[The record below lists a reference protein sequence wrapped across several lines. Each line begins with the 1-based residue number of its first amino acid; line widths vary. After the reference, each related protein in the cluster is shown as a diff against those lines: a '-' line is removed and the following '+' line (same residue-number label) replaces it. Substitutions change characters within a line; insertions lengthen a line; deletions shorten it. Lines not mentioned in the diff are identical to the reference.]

1 MAKEYSE
8 FFIAIQKNKYH
19 QFCPAKNFNERRE
32 VGLTF
37 SFAVKENVTQK
48 HFATF
53 RIC

>member
-8 FFIAIQKNKYH
+8 FFIAIQKNKYD
-19 QFCPAKNFNERRE
+19 QFCQKNFNERRE